1 MLICF
6 DKNLSKIQMSYSE
19 YMRTVA
25 SRRQIIVDPCIKG
38 DASTHVMRKRLAISR
53 VFAFA
58 GGQQAK
64 GSIRGYPDRSY
75 PGELNYDHCKTISG
89 CTSVNAKQLGR
100 PPPASDFVA
109 YQASRSMG
117 EYVPVYGHDEKI
129 YLECGGCTVPYNTT
143 LQPSGLYR
151 ASDAPVSAAAVT
163 AQVATRCNQVFGGP
177 PKLVNLLTNPRTRN
191 VYDTSACCQERMVH
205 NKGAAS
211 QNYYRHPDSL
221 GTPNYV
227 PPTNTGTGIAS
238 NPNAYKVGGYYN
250 PRSRYQENHHP
261 SGDARVRTFRVP
273 IPYDPVSGASG
284 KPHLRLNQ
292 PVFDRN
298 EA

>member
-1 MLICF
+1 
-6 DKNLSKIQMSYSE
+6 MSYSE

-58 GGQQAK
+58 GGQEAK

-89 CTSVNAKQLGR
+89 CTQVNAKQLGR
-100 PPPASDFVA
+100 PPPASDFA
-109 YQASRSMG
+109 AFQASKAMG
-117 EYVPVYGHDEKI
+117 QYVPVYGHDQKI

-163 AQVATRCNQVFGGP
+163 AQKVTACNQVFGGP

-191 VYDTSACCQERMVH
+191 VYDTNACCREQMIH

-238 NPNAYKVGGYYN
+238 NPNAQKVGGYYN

>member
-1 MLICF
+1 MPKEKPIHKMIDEVFHKDLNKDLF
-6 DKNLSKIQMSYSE
+6 DE
-19 YMRTVA
+19 
-25 SRRQIIVDPCIKG
+25 IVEERNF
-38 DASTHVMRKRLAISR
+38 V
-53 VFAFA
+53 
-58 GGQQAK
+58 
-64 GSIRGYPDRSY
+64 
-75 PGELNYDHCKTISG
+75 
-89 CTSVNAKQLGR
+89 VNTLKQ
-100 PPPASDFVA
+100 FI
-109 YQASRSMG
+109 
-117 EYVPVYGHDEKI
+117 ETDEI
-129 YLECGGCTVPYNTT
+129 WE
-143 LQPSGLYR
+143 Q
-151 ASDAPVSAAAVT
+151 
-163 AQVATRCNQVFGGP
+163 
-177 PKLVNLLTNPRTRN
+177 
-191 VYDTSACCQERMVH
+191 MVH

-238 NPNAYKVGGYYN
+238 NPNAQKVGGYYN

>member
-6 DKNLSKIQMSYSE
+6 DKILAKIQMSYSE

-58 GGQQAK
+58 GGQRAV
-64 GSIRGYPDRSY
+64 GSTRGMPERSY
-75 PGELNYDHCKTISG
+75 PQELNFDHCKNISG
-89 CTSVNAKQLGR
+89 CSVVNQKNLGR
-100 PPPASDFVA
+100 PPPASNFVA
-109 YQASRSMG
+109 YQASRAMG
-117 EYVPVYGHDEKI
+117 EYVPVYGHDQKI
-129 YLECGGCTVPYNTT
+129 LLGCGGCTVPYPTT
-143 LQPSGLYR
+143 LQPGGQYR
-151 ASDAPVSAAAVT
+151 TSDVPVSAAAVT
-163 AQVATRCNQVFGGP
+163 AQKVSACNQVFGGP
-177 PKLVNLLTNPRTRN
+177 PRLVNLLTNPRTRN
-191 VYDTSACCQERMVH
+191 IFTADACCNEVIVH

-211 QNYYRHPDSL
+211 QNFYRHPDSS

-238 NPNAYKVGGYYN
+238 NPNARKVGGYYN

-261 SGDARVRTFRVP
+261 SGDARVRVFRVP

-292 PVFDRN
+292 PVFPPK
-298 EA
+298 A